1 LIITVMMWTEFISR
15 VVTLVVAVVATTA
28 AAADSDQGQSPQ
40 FFTIEGKVAIPQSLN
55 FDWITQSRILVDG
68 GKYLGFLKEDG
79 SFVVTNVPP
88 GSYVV
93 EVACPDFDF
102 DPARVEITSRGKMR
116 SRRVNNLGSGQPVT
130 LAYPLRFKAKQPTQY
145 FMQREEWRITDV
157 IKNPMVMMMILPVIL
172 IGVLPKLMNSQDP
185 EIQREMQQSMNALQP
200 NGANMPDMAEMMTSI
215 FGGGAPAPA
224 KKKSEKNSSRD
235 RDDRDGRG
243 GGGASES
250 RGKGTSRRK

>member
-1 LIITVMMWTEFISR
+1 MMWTEFISR
-15 VVTLVVAVVATTA
+15 VVTLVVAVVATAA

-243 GGGASES
+243 GGGGASES